1 MAETIPDLT
10 DAQIEQLLSAAEV
23 SLANKTSADKTV
35 AVKDKQQSRA
45 VTGTGT
51 APDAQVKPSKAG
63 NDAAIKPAEE
73 LTLRIPQLRVKNKKV
88 NDLPTTLSPS
98 NMMKTISQ
106 ISNDAGGTSVMA
118 ANPAPQ

>member
-35 AVKDKQQSRA
+35 AVKDKQQSLA
-45 VTGTGT
+45 VTGTAT

-63 NDAAIKPAEE
+63 KDAAIKPAEE
-73 LTLRIPQLRVKNKKV
+73 LTLRVPQLRVKNKKV
-88 NDLPTTLSPS
+88 SYLLTTLSPS
-98 NMMKTISQ
+98 NMMKTNIP
-106 ISNDAGGTSVMA
+106 NLE
-118 ANPAPQ
+118 